1 MPSGLRRRVPGGAM
15 VVSFKG
21 SCRVWAGGAA
31 VCGPVKVARMG
42 VEIRAQGATEAKSRT
57 CLRCDNPLPARR
69 IPRLFCS
76 PRHAAQAAF
85 AALLF
90 VFAVERIGLRFAW
103 RLMHAVLG
111 ITNVLSWFGWG

>member
-1 MPSGLRRRVPGGAM
+1 MR
-15 VVSFKG
+15 
-21 SCRVWAGGAA
+21 AGGAA
-31 VCGPVKVARMG
+31 AWGTVKVARMG
-42 VEIRAQGATEAKSRT
+42 GEIQAQGATEAGSRT
-57 CLRCDNPLPARR
+57 CLRCDNTLPARR

-103 RLMHAVLG
+103 RLMHTVLG